1 VTDDAPVRLE
11 RLILGTQRGI
21 PGTVYG
27 TIVVLATLATGAEAY
42 EHDLW
47 RLASLAASTVLV
59 LWIAHVYAHG
69 LGESVEVG
77 RRLSVAELTSVAG
90 REFSILLAAVLPLG
104 AIALGAAGVLK
115 SSTAIWLALG
125 VGVVTLGAQGLRY
138 ARLEHLTPA
147 GTIVSVALNL
157 LLGLVIVGLKILVAH

>member
-11 RLILGTQRGI
+11 RLILGTERGI

-27 TIVVLATLATGAEAY
+27 SIVVLATLATGADAY

-47 RLASLAASTVLV
+47 RLASLAGSTVVV
-59 LWIAHVYAHG
+59 LWVAHVYAHG
-69 LGESVEVG
+69 LGESVEAG
-77 RRLSVAELTSVAG
+77 RRLNVAEFTSVAG
-90 REFSILLAAVLPLG
+90 REFSILLAAVLPLA

-125 VGVVTLGAQGLRY
+125 VGVLTLAAQGLRY
-138 ARLEHLTPA
+138 ARIERLTPG

-157 LLGLVIVGLKILVAH
+157 ALGLVIVGLKILVAH